1 VWWTKYKELTHLPAA
16 PTLPLQEIN
25 IASLINKVNG
35 KKVASTR
42 GKKEKVSNAKKN
54 TQLGKKKKANERN
67 TDSVHAILQWFL
79 LAKLKSSQ
87 I

>member
-1 VWWTKYKELTHLPAA
+1 MCIQKGAIENIWKYIITARSCQTVWWTKYKELTHFPAV

-42 GKKEKVSNAKKN
+42 GKKEKASI
-54 TQLGKKKKANERN
+54 
-67 TDSVHAILQWFL
+67 S
-79 LAKLKSSQ
+79 
-87 I
+87 

>member
-42 GKKEKVSNAKKN
+42 GKKEKVSNAKIMN
-54 TQLGKKKKANERN
+54 GFHVTVMILM
-67 TDSVHAILQWFL
+67 DSGLNDAYPT
-79 LAKLKSSQ
+79 
-87 I
+87 